1 MTEDQ
6 SAAKEGVIV
15 GLLAYTMWGLFPIYF
30 KQVGDVLA
38 TEVLAHRVIWAVPFG
53 ALIIFYR
60 HQWTEVRVAFS
71 NIRTL
76 AWLALAAFA
85 ISTNWLIYIWAIN
98 GDRIFESSLGYY
110 INPMMYVLVGV
121 VFFGESLRR
130 WQIAAVVSA
139 TTGVMIL
146 TLDRGQIPWTALSLA
161 VLFTVYGVI
170 RKQVKVGAMPGLF
183 VETVVLLPIAFIWL
197 LLMLDSGEAT
207 FLNSSN
213 SKSGWLILAGPLT
226 VLPLLLFA
234 IATKRLTLTTIGF
247 MQFVGPTLQFFT
259 GIYYGE
265 VLTRAHTICFTL
277 IWIAV
282 AFFIYDALRASK
294 KPLPTTSTG
303 A

>member
-1 MTEDQ
+1 MSEDH

-53 ALIIFYR
+53 ALIIYFR
-60 HQWTEVRVAFS
+60 HQWTDVRAAFS
-71 NIRTL
+71 DTRTL

-85 ISTNWLIYIWAIN
+85 ISTNWLIYIWAVN
-98 GDRIFESSLGYY
+98 SDRIFEASLGYY
-110 INPMMYVLVGV
+110 INPMIYVTVGV
-121 VFFGESLRR
+121 VFFGERLSR

-139 TTGVMIL
+139 TAGVMIL
-146 TLDRGQIPWTALSLA
+146 SIDHGQIPWTALSLA
-161 VLFTVYGVI
+161 ALFTIYGVI

-183 VETVVLLPIAFIWL
+183 VETVVLFPIAMIWL
-197 LLMLDSGEAT
+197 FFLLNSSEAT
-207 FLNSSN
+207 FLNSSDGM
-213 SKSGWLILAGPLT
+213 SGLLVLAGPIT

-234 IATKRLTLTTIGF
+234 IAAKRLTMTTIGF
-247 MQFVGPTLQFFT
+247 MQFVGPTLQFCT
-259 GIYYGE
+259 GLYYGE

-282 AFFIYDALRASK
+282 AFFTYDALRASK
-294 KPLPTTSTG
+294 KPLPTASTG